1 MKKADAMQ
9 WTCRIAL
16 FMVISLIFIGG
27 LVRATG
33 AGLGCPDWPRCWG
46 SWWPPESA
54 AAIPLEKINPAKI
67 PAEFR
72 AAPDPRVFFNK
83 EKMWIEY
90 LNRLWGVLA
99 GFAVIAMVVAAM
111 GRLRD
116 KPLYFVLSFLT
127 LLAMG
132 FQGWLGALVVRSGLK
147 QNMITIHMAMALVI
161 LALILITSW
170 VAHGKQ
176 KLASGAPA
184 PVRRK
189 LAILAGLL
197 LITTLGQVLG
207 GTHVRE
213 LLDHVSDTRLDLSR
227 SEWIDH
233 VGFFDHFHRAFSWTV
248 LLSAGGL
255 WWIARRQWVPIAKRA
270 RLAFNLV
277 LVQIALGIS
286 LAYFELPPASQFL
299 HLGVAAALGAV
310 AFRLVL
316 DFVPGQSPAPSDL
329 HKVTAARPSP

>member
-1 MKKADAMQ
+1 MRKADAMQ

-16 FMVISLIFIGG
+16 FMVVSLIFVGG

-54 AAIPLEKINPAKI
+54 EAIRLDKINPAKI

-72 AAPDPRVFFNK
+72 DVPDPRVFFNHS
-83 EKMWIEY
+83 KMWIEY

-116 KPLYFVLSFLT
+116 KPSYFILSFLT

-161 LALILITSW
+161 LAMIVFTSW
-170 VAHGKQ
+170 VAHGKA
-176 KLASGAPA
+176 KLAADAP
-184 PVRRK
+184 PPLRRK
-189 LAILAGLL
+189 FAILIGLL
-197 LITTLGQVLG
+197 LFTTLVQVLT

-213 LLDHVSDTRLDLSR
+213 VLDHVADTRADLAR
-227 SEWIDH
+227 GDWIEH
-233 VGFFDHFHRAFSWTV
+233 VGFSDHFHRAFSWSV
-248 LLSAGGL
+248 FLSAGGL
-255 WWIARRQWVPIAKRA
+255 WWMSRRHWAPLAGRA
-270 RLAFNLV
+270 RLAFLLV
-277 LVQIALGIS
+277 FIQLVLGIS
-286 LAYFELPPASQFL
+286 LAYFGLPPASQFL
-299 HLGVAAALGAV
+299 HLGVAAALAAV

-316 DFVPGQSPAPSDL
+316 DLVPGQSPAPAEQ
-329 HKVTAARPSP
+329 AAPAAISPP

>member
-1 MKKADAMQ
+1 MRKLDAMQ

-16 FMVISLIFIGG
+16 FMVISLIFVGG

-54 AAIPLEKINPAKI
+54 EAIRLDKINPAKI

-72 AAPDPRVFFNK
+72 AAPDPRVFFNHS
-83 EKMWIEY
+83 KMWIEY

-116 KPLYFVLSFLT
+116 KPSYFVLSFLT

-147 QNMITIHMAMALVI
+147 QNMITIHMAMALII
-161 LALILITSW
+161 LAMIVFTSW
-170 VAHGKQ
+170 IAHGKV
-176 KLASGAPA
+176 KLAAGLPL
-184 PVRRK
+184 PLRKK
-189 LAILAGLL
+189 LALLTGLL
-197 LITTLGQVLG
+197 LATTLIQVLG

-213 LLDHVSDTRLDLSR
+213 VLDHVADTRADLAR
-227 SEWIDH
+227 GQWISH
-233 VGFFDHFHRAFSWTV
+233 VGFSDHFHRAFSWSV
-248 LLSAGGL
+248 FLCAGGL
-255 WWIARRQWVPIAKRA
+255 WWVTRQHAPALARRA
-270 RLAFNLV
+270 RLAFYLV
-277 LVQIALGIS
+277 LVQLALGIS
-286 LAYFELPPASQFL
+286 LAYFGLPPVSQFL
-299 HLGVAAALGAV
+299 HLGVAAALAAV

-316 DFVPGQSPAPSDL
+316 DLVPGQSPGPVEQPAS
-329 HKVTAARPSP
+329 AARISP

>member
-1 MKKADAMQ
+1 MKKSDGMQ

-16 FMVISLIFIGG
+16 FMVITLIFIGG

-54 AAIPLEKINPAKI
+54 GAISLDKINPAKL

-72 AAPDPRVFFNK
+72 DAPDARVFFNK

-90 LNRLWGVLA
+90 LNRLWGVLS
-99 GFAVIAMVVAAM
+99 GFSVIAMVVAAM
-111 GRLRD
+111 GRLRER
-116 KPLYFVLSFLT
+116 PSYFFLSFAT

-161 LALILITSW
+161 LALILFTSW
-170 VAHGKQ
+170 VAHGKIR
-176 KLASGAPA
+176 LAAGASVPL
-184 PVRRK
+184 RRK
-189 LAILAGLL
+189 LSLVTWLL
-197 LITTLGQVLG
+197 LATTLVQVLG

-213 LLDHVSDTRLDLSR
+213 LLDHVADTRIDLPR
-227 SEWIDH
+227 ALWIH
-233 VGFFDHFHRAFSWTV
+233 QIGIFDHFHRAFSWTV
-248 LLSAGGL
+248 FLSAGGL
-255 WWIARRQWVPIAKRA
+255 WWLTRRHWRPMESRA
-270 RLAFNLV
+270 RLAFSLV
-277 LVQIALGIS
+277 LVQLGLGIS
-286 LAYFELPPASQFL
+286 LAYFSLPPASQFL
-299 HLGVAAALGAV
+299 HLGVAAALAAL

-316 DFVPGQSPAPSDL
+316 DLVPGQSPAPVETS
-329 HKVTAARPSP
+329 TAG